1 MISRI
6 RINQKTTQKADFL
19 DLCLELKN
27 PNTNTIEVM
36 RKVNGSISKGRNKR
50 DRYIRNN
57 QDIWYLT
64 LSRGIKLNQK
74 ITVIKENRQFQIQY
88 I

>member
-19 DLCLELKN
+19 DLCLELQN
-27 PNTNTIEVM
+27 PKTNSIEVM
-36 RKVNGSISKGRNKR
+36 RKTNGSISEGRNKR

-57 QDIWYLT
+57 QGVWCLT
-64 LSRGIKLNQK
+64 LLRGIQMNQK
-74 ITVIKENRQFQIQY
+74 IKVIKEKKQFKIQY